1 MSKALIRAPE
11 TAALSRELVE
21 LAGKQRKLQE
31 QARADNTWNA
41 YESDWAGFCAWIADK
56 VPGAN
61 PLEATQKTVAM
72 YLAWLV
78 DDPIMVRGKPRPRK
92 ASAISRAATGILF
105 MRQAQGAPLMRH
117 KNDAIAETL
126 SGIRRKLGVAVQQK
140 LPVTGDDLRL
150 IARTYDATRL
160 QDVRNLA
167 IVLLGWYAANRRS
180 EVVAL
185 DVSDVSFEAGGMR
198 LRLRRSKTDQEGAGL
213 EKGVKYAKNPAVCA
227 VRALRRWLDMA
238 KIEDGPLFRGFT
250 RTGQL
255 RASRLSDQVVAD
267 VVKDACRRIDLD
279 PERYAGHSLRS
290 GFATTAANKGISLR
304 KIMDQ
309 TGHKSE
315 RVALGYIRRAELLG
329 DDNPTGGLIDE

>member
-1 MSKALIRAPE
+1 
-11 TAALSRELVE
+11 
-21 LAGKQRKLQE
+21 
-31 QARADNTWNA
+31 
-41 YESDWAGFCAWIADK
+41 
-56 VPGAN
+56 
-61 PLEATQKTVAM
+61 M

-78 DDPIMVRGKPRPRK
+78 DDPIIVRGKPRKRK

-150 IARTYDATRL
+150 IARTYDVTKL
-160 QDVRNLA
+160 QDARNLA

-180 EVVAL
+180 EVVGL
-185 DVSDVSFEAGGMR
+185 DVADVVFEASGMR
-198 LRLRRSKTDQEGAGL
+198 LQLRRSKTDQEGAGL
-213 EKGVKYAKNPAVCA
+213 EKGVRYAKNPAVCA

-329 DDNPTGGLIDE
+329 DDNPTGGLIE